1 MLRCTGIATSTFGGG
16 GGTKVFCSQPLKPTK
31 ADSRKLMRNSG
42 AVADRTPSFNPQ
54 QADGRASF
62 ISVHQFKLASQ
73 RGVHPDDDCRDPP
86 IATIGLQ
93 WNPKQK
99 MIPRTKIAEPNS
111 FKNDLLQERTSRGM
125 NFG

>member
-16 GGTKVFCSQPLKPTK
+16 GGTNVFCSQPLKPTK
-31 ADSRKLMRNSG
+31 ADSRKPIRNDG
-42 AVADRTPSFNPQ
+42 VKAGHPPSFDPQ
-54 QADGRASF
+54 QADGRATF
-62 ISVHQFKLASQ
+62 ISVHQFDLPREEAFSGE
-73 RGVHPDDDCRDPP
+73 RCRDAP

-99 MIPRTKIAEPNS
+99 MIPLSKIAATNC
-111 FKNDLLQERTSRGM
+111 FKTTFAGM